1 MKKTADLGI
10 RRMLWSRVVGV
21 LIN

>member
-1 MKKTADLGI
+1 
-10 RRMLWSRVVGV
+10 MLWSRVVGV